1 MKIQRFANIYDEMV
15 DTYNRSIEETRN
27 RIGQQEAEKQKLIN
41 DYNAQYQNQLN
52 EYQTLQD
59 QNQANIDQWAET
71 QRDLQQKQTDYEVGL
86 INQAKEQAEKETKT
100 EQANAYI
107 DYQKGLNEFGGSSE
121 QLASQGLQGTGF
133 AKNQDIAMN
142 ITYQN
147 RVSSANAALQKANT
161 DYNNQMQQALLS
173 NDANLAALAYQQMQQ
188 QYQLALQGFEYRANL
203 WNQKLG
209 YETQTNN
216 TYYDRI
222 NNLRNQITSYQN
234 NIASAKL
241 AKEEAAQ
248 QAAARSYSRGGGS
261 SRYYSSSGGSSSG
274 GYTNGG
280 GQQIQTNYYSGAIN
294 PDTKYGTFGTKD
306 KNGVA
311 YQPNNVGGNK
321 LSSSGMKVSSV
332 FGKGNTGRT
341 GANIDGQTI
350 WKTSNNKYYIWDGSQ
365 NSYVDVT
372 SDVKSYKSSG
382 KPKMSGGGRRF

>member
-147 RVSSANAALQKANT
+147 RVASANSALQKANT

-188 QYQLALQGFEYRANL
+188 QYQLALQGFEYRTNL

-261 SRYYSSSGGSSSG
+261 SRYYSSSGSSSSG

-332 FGKGNTGRT
+332 FGTGNTGRT